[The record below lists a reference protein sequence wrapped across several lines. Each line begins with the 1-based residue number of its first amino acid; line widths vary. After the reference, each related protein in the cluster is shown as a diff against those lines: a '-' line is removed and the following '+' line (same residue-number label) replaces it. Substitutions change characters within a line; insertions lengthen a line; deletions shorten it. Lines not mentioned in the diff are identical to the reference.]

1 MNEKERN
8 AMSVL
13 SEKVHLRIGSRAVT
27 VYEQPD
33 PDVIFLQPVD
43 DHDEEALDGQIAY
56 MERHTERPFLLC
68 AVKINQWGQELSP
81 WRAPAVFGKEEFGDG
96 AQGTLAFLTD
106 TLIPELKSRY
116 QLREDVEFVLGG
128 YSLAGLFA
136 LWCGYQTEMFS
147 GVAAASPSVWFPGW
161 IDYAK
166 THLFNP
172 GKVYL
177 SLGDKEAKTRNP
189 VMATVAD
196 CIQTQL
202 EIFQSTGTDSVLE
215 WNQGN
220 HFKESDVRT
229 AKAFLHFLKTVR
241 L

>member
-1 MNEKERN
+1 MNEKEEN
-8 AMSVL
+8 AMYVL
-13 SEKVHLRIGSRAVT
+13 PEKVRLSVGSRAVT
-27 VYEQPD
+27 IYERPD
-33 PDVIFLQPVD
+33 PAVIFLQPVD
-43 DHDEEALDGQIAY
+43 DHDEQALDDEVAY
-56 MERHTERPFLLC
+56 LKRHTERPFLLC

-96 AQGTLAFLTD
+96 AQETLDFIKD

-116 QLREDVEFVLGG
+116 QLRADAEFVLGG

-136 LWCGYQTEMFS
+136 LWCGYQTELFS

-161 IDYAK
+161 LDYAK
-166 THLFNP
+166 THSFYP

-196 CIQTQL
+196 CIQKQL
-202 EIFQSTGTDSVLE
+202 EIFRSDGRDAVLE

-220 HFKESDVRT
+220 HFKEADVRT
-229 AKAFLHFLKTVR
+229 AKAFLHFLQAV
-241 L
+241 

>member
-1 MNEKERN
+1 M
-8 AMSVL
+8 
-13 SEKVHLRIGSRAVT
+13 KVNLQIKSRQVT
-27 VYEQPD
+27 LYEQSYPG
-33 PDVIFLQPVD
+33 VIFLQPVD
-43 DHDEEALDGQIAY
+43 DHDEEALDGQVAY
-56 MERHTERPFLLC
+56 IEQQADRPFLLC
-68 AVKINQWGQELSP
+68 AVKIDRWGHELSP
-81 WRAPAVFGKEEFGDG
+81 WSAPPVFGKEAFGDG
-96 AQGTLAFLTD
+96 AQETLDFLTD

-116 QLREDVEFVLGG
+116 HIQENAELILGG

-136 LWCGYQTEMFS
+136 LWCGYQTDLFS

-166 THLFNP
+166 THSFHP

-196 CIQTQL
+196 CIREQL
-202 EIFQSTGTDSVLE
+202 EIFQSAGTDAVLE

-220 HFKESDVRT
+220 HFRESDLRT
-229 AKAFLHFLKTVR
+229 AKAFLHFLQTACT
-241 L
+241 